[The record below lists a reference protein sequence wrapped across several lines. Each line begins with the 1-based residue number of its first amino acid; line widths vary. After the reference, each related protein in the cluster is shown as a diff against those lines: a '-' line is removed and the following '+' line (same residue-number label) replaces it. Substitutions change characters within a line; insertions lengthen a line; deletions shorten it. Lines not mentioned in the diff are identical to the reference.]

1 MNGLVL
7 RNHSGSSKENEF
19 LSGKSRNRETSWEV
33 LLLIWMKILIV
44 KISKFWGSETGKE
57 DTFEE

>member
-1 MNGLVL
+1 MIGLVL
-7 RNHSGSSKENEF
+7 RNHSGSNKENEF

-33 LLLIWMKILIV
+33 LFLIWMKILIV